1 MDRSATTG
9 GCWQSASQSSNCSVC
24 CRPLCF
30 DGFKDVFGFSAG
42 DCQIDVFECTKTRGN
57 GFRYAAEVA
66 IAHAVETSNKKV
78 SIRLPMTLRKTTRQQ
93 LIILRIAAA
102 LAVAFT
108 ATACARLADVDPD
121 ALWKI
126 VDLRC
131 VPSQQATGTPGQCT
145 TVDLDKRYVILK
157 DIVGRSQHLLI
168 PIDRVTGI
176 ESPFI
181 LAPNAQ
187 DYWDD
192 AWASRR
198 YVEKSV
204 KRSLPDNQLGL
215 EINSQY
221 RRSQNQLHIH
231 IDCLHGNVSDALARH
246 AKDAPGEWRWDTLDG
261 QRYRIMRVTSLT
273 QANNP
278 FRIVARD
285 NRNTAAMAM
294 QTILVT
300 GAGPSAQ
307 KDGWLIVNSGLDA
320 DNGSGS
326 AESLLDHAC
335 RVADGG

>member
-1 MDRSATTG
+1 M
-9 GCWQSASQSSNCSVC
+9 
-24 CRPLCF
+24 
-30 DGFKDVFGFSAG
+30 
-42 DCQIDVFECTKTRGN
+42 
-57 GFRYAAEVA
+57 
-66 IAHAVETSNKKV
+66 
-78 SIRLPMTLRKTTRQQ
+78 PMTVSKPSRLRRTLLQTVAV
-93 LIILRIAAA
+93 LAAA
-102 LAVAFT
+102 FT
-108 ATACARLADVDPD
+108 VSSCARLATVDSN

-145 TVDLDKRYVILK
+145 VVDLDKRYVILK

-168 PIDRVTGI
+168 PTDRVTGI
-176 ESPFI
+176 ESPFV
-181 LAPNAQ
+181 LEPNAQ
-187 DYWDD
+187 NYWND
-192 AWASRR
+192 AWASRL
-198 YVEKSV
+198 YVENSV

-231 IDCLHGNVSDALARH
+231 IDCMHSNVSDALARH
-246 AKDAPGEWRWDTLDG
+246 AKDTPDEWRWDTLDG

-285 NRNTAAMAM
+285 NRNVAAMAM

-300 GAGPSAQ
+300 GAGPSAE
-307 KDGWLIVNSGLDA
+307 KDGWLVVNSGLDV
-320 DNGSGS
+320 DNGSGT
-326 AESLLDHAC
+326 AEGLLDHAC